1 MMLDSKD
8 VTESKRFSY
17 YMLSYY
23 SLLKVDDLDGWS
35 PDELSYLKRHSIEP
49 LDLTGTDL
57 R

>member
-1 MMLDSKD
+1 MMLDSND